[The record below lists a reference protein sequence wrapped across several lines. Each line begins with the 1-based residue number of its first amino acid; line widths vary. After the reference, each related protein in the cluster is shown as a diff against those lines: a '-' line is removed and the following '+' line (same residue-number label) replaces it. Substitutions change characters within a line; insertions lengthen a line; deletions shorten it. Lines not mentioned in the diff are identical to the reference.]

1 MQRFPPAE
9 DGPQFELASIG
20 RTLDDLEPSEKVAAT
35 RGLFPLVWSA
45 LSLLALICFMTWLL
59 LS

>member
-20 RTLDDLEPSEKVAAT
+20 RTLDDLEPEEKT
-35 RGLFPLVWSA
+35 GPSRGLFPLLWSA
-45 LSLLALICFMTWLL
+45 AALLALIVFLAWLL